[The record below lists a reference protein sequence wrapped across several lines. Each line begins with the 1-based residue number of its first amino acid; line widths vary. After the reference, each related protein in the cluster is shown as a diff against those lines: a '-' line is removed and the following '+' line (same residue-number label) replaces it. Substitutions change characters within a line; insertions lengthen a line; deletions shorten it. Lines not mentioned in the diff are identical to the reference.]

1 MGLSPVAA
9 LPTAQPMIAP
19 SEMGVSLTRSGPNSS
34 SIPALTPKQPPN
46 LPTSSP
52 NKATAGPPLGPA
64 LGPLGINVKAVVD
77 DINKKTAEFN
87 GMSVPV
93 TVMVDDKKNV
103 TLTVGIP
110 PTTALVMK
118 EAGVEKGSGTPNTQ
132 AVGNLPLEAVI
143 RIAKMKMESMLSYDL
158 KTAVKE
164 VMGTCVSVGVT
175 VEGKTAKQAIAA
187 VNAGEWDD
195 QLA

>member
-1 MGLSPVAA
+1 MAETVEVLVPG
-9 LPTAQPMIAP
+9 
-19 SEMGVSLTRSGPNSS
+19 GR
-34 SIPALTPKQPPN
+34 
-46 LPTSSP
+46 
-52 NKATAGPPLGPA
+52 ATAGPPLGPA

-93 TVMVDDKKNV
+93 QVHVDDKKNV

-118 EAGVEKGSGTPNTQ
+118 EAGVEKGSGNPNTQ
-132 AVGNLPLEAVI
+132 AVGKLPLEAVI
-143 RIAKMKMESMLSYDL
+143 RIAKMKMESMLSYEL
-158 KTAVKE
+158 KEAVKE

-175 VEGKTAKQAIAA
+175 IEGKTAKQAIAA
-187 VNAGEWDD
+187 VNAGEWDA

>member
-1 MGLSPVAA
+1 MNQCWATSGYA
-9 LPTAQPMIAP
+9 PTYGDTMAETVEVLVP
-19 SEMGVSLTRSGPNSS
+19 GGR
-34 SIPALTPKQPPN
+34 
-46 LPTSSP
+46 
-52 NKATAGPPLGPA
+52 ATAGPPLGPA

-93 TVMVDDKKNV
+93 KVIVDDKKNV
-103 TLTVGIP
+103 TLIVGIP

-143 RIAKMKMESMLSYDL
+143 RIAKMKMDSMLSYDL
-158 KTAVKE
+158 KTAAKE
-164 VMGTCVSVGVT
+164 VIGTCVSVGVT
-175 VEGKTAKQAIAA
+175 VEGKTAKEAIAA
-187 VNAGEWDD
+187 VNAGEWDK

>member
-1 MGLSPVAA
+1 MAETVEVLVPG
-9 LPTAQPMIAP
+9 
-19 SEMGVSLTRSGPNSS
+19 GR
-34 SIPALTPKQPPN
+34 
-46 LPTSSP
+46 
-52 NKATAGPPLGPA
+52 ATAGPPLGPA

-93 TVMVDDKKNV
+93 TVHVDDKKVV

-110 PTTALVMK
+110 PTSALVLK
-118 EAGVEKGSGTPNTQ
+118 EAGVEKGSGTPKTQ

-143 RIAKMKMESMLSYDL
+143 RIAKMKMGSMLAYDV
-158 KTAVKE
+158 KNAAKE
-164 VMGTCVSVGVT
+164 VIGTCVSVGVT
-175 VEGKTAKQAIAA
+175 IEGKTAKEAIAA
-187 VNAGEWDD
+187 INAGEWDA

>member
-1 MGLSPVAA
+1 MAETVEVLVPG
-9 LPTAQPMIAP
+9 
-19 SEMGVSLTRSGPNSS
+19 GR
-34 SIPALTPKQPPN
+34 
-46 LPTSSP
+46 
-52 NKATAGPPLGPA
+52 ATAGPPLGPA

-93 TVMVDDKKNV
+93 TVTVDDKKNV

-118 EAGVEKGSGTPNTQ
+118 EAGIEKGSGTPNTQ

-158 KTAVKE
+158 KNAVKE

-175 VEGKTAKQAIAA
+175 IDGKTGKAAIAA
-187 VNAGEWDD
+187 VKAGEYDA
-195 QLA
+195 QRA

>member
-1 MGLSPVAA
+1 MAETVEVLVPG
-9 LPTAQPMIAP
+9 
-19 SEMGVSLTRSGPNSS
+19 G
-34 SIPALTPKQPPN
+34 
-46 LPTSSP
+46 
-52 NKATAGPPLGPA
+52 KATAGPPLGPA

-93 TVMVDDKKNV
+93 KVTVDDKKNV

-118 EAGVEKGSGTPNTQ
+118 EAGIEKGSGTPNTQ
-132 AVGNLPLEAVI
+132 VVGDLSLEAAI
-143 RIAKMKMESMLSYDL
+143 RIAKMKMENMLSYDL
-158 KTAVKE
+158 KHAVKE

-175 VEGKTAKQAIAA
+175 VDGISAKDAIAA
-187 VNAGEWDD
+187 VNAGKYDSK
-195 QLA
+195 LS

>member
-1 MGLSPVAA
+1 MAETVEVLVPG
-9 LPTAQPMIAP
+9 
-19 SEMGVSLTRSGPNSS
+19 GR
-34 SIPALTPKQPPN
+34 
-46 LPTSSP
+46 
-52 NKATAGPPLGPA
+52 ATAGPPLGPA

-93 TVMVDDKKNV
+93 TVTLEDKNH
-103 TLTVGIP
+103 TTFTVGIP
-110 PTTALVMK
+110 TTTASVMK
-118 EAGVEKGSGTPNTQ
+118 EAGIDQGSGTTNTQ

-143 RIAKMKMESMLSYDL
+143 RIAKMKLESILSYVL
-158 KTAVKE
+158 TNAVKE

-175 VEGKTAKQAIAA
+175 IDGKTAKAAIAA
-187 VNAGEWDD
+187 VNAGEYDA

>member
-1 MGLSPVAA
+1 MAETVEVLVPG
-9 LPTAQPMIAP
+9 
-19 SEMGVSLTRSGPNSS
+19 GR
-34 SIPALTPKQPPN
+34 
-46 LPTSSP
+46 
-52 NKATAGPPLGPA
+52 ATAGPPLGPA

-132 AVGNLPLEAVI
+132 VVGNLPLEAVI

-158 KTAVKE
+158 KTAAKE

-187 VNAGEWDD
+187 VNAGEWDE